1 MKYSEVKSQSAD
13 ALKKELVTLQEKREN
28 LKMKVKLAQVKNT
41 NQLSMVKKDIAR
53 IMTFLRANQD
63 AK

>member
-1 MKYSEVKSQSAD
+1 MKYTEITSQSIE
-13 ALKKELVTLQEKREN
+13 ALRKELITLQEKREN
-28 LKMKVKLAQVKNT
+28 LKMKTKLGQVKNT

-53 IMTFLRANQD
+53 IMTFLRSSQG